1 MDMGGNKMRNRNIPT
16 NEEFAKAS
24 AAMRYQARGLNE
36 VCERVLSRF
45 CKTLHEVF
53 IFDHSELS
61 FGVCVF
67 YRLERQVN
75 EAKRSGL
82 ESKIKEAIF
91 EELENVGR
99 GNRNTIIVK
108 FTFDSHE
115 NVEKKF
121 GGNYYDR
128 LR

>member
-1 MDMGGNKMRNRNIPT
+1 MGGDKMKNRNIPT
-16 NEEFAKAS
+16 DEEFARAS

-45 CKTLHEVF
+45 RETLREIFV
-53 IFDHSELS
+53 FDHSELS
-61 FGVCVF
+61 FGACVF
-67 YRLERQVN
+67 YLQERQVN

-99 GNRNTIIVK
+99 GNRNTIMVE
-108 FTFDSHE
+108 FEFDSHE
-115 NVEKKF
+115 NIEKKF
-121 GGNYYDR
+121 NGNYYDR